1 MRVARCLLLAIAALA
16 ASLAQAQ
23 QRYWY
28 DGEVRR
34 PLWAE
39 PAVVVDFAQ
48 AARGAP
54 VVPAPAGLEKSAGA
68 HRSPVFRDAAS
79 PGSPLRAPA
88 GGVIV
93 RLRPGTTD
101 AQRAALFAKHGI
113 SQPRRVGGQDDV
125 WLAPAPAGVASLDLA
140 NLLHETGDFASA
152 SPNWWKARTLK

>member
-1 MRVARCLLLAIAALA
+1 MRVARCLLLAIAASA
-16 ASLAQAQ
+16 ISLAQAQ

-48 AARGAP
+48 AAGGAP
-54 VVPAPAGLEKSAGA
+54 VVPGPAGLEKGAGA

-79 PGSPLRAPA
+79 PGSPLRALA

-93 RLRPGTTD
+93 RLRPGTTG
-101 AQRAALFAKHGI
+101 AQRAALFAKHGVA
-113 SQPRRVGGQDDV
+113 QPRRVGGQDDV
-125 WLAPAPAGVASLDLA
+125 WFVPAPAGVASLELA

-152 SPNWWKARTLK
+152 SPDWWKARTLK